1 MMTTQPLPF
10 KEVEG
15 KTELVG
21 PVLLTC
27 GCFTGDTLIRSMTGK
42 APFKNRTIKELYE
55 LWNKGW
61 WEKHKPLYVRGLHK
75 ERIGLTKVIDVM
87 YMGRREVVR
96 VSFAD
101 GTEIRCTPDHRFYT
115 NNGWVKAK
123 DMLGEMGMKDPV
135 SIAHGYKQKHV
146 SDPRVCV
153 PDVHPYA
160 RQQTNPNGSTSSLM
174 ELHRAM
180 FECYANGYE
189 TLDEWRK
196 NMKEDSFFVD
206 PKKFVVH
213 HIDGDHSNNA
223 QDNLC
228 LLTDTAHKR
237 LHALQEKEHG
247 LAVPQPVEC
256 VSVEELGVEPVYD
269 ISCETYNSYTAN
281 GFIVHNC
288 GNVTARWASISQNLA
303 TRLPQAKPKSSRM
316 ISDWLTESGLREQF
330 PALKQH
336 QYGLCVAPV
345 EGGYDGIDIMVGT
358 TTGVAQRI
366 AELIERSKQCQN
378 KISPSPQKS

>member
-1 MMTTQPLPF
+1 MITAQPLPF
-10 KEVEG
+10 KEVDG

-21 PVLLTC
+21 PVLLSC
-27 GCFTGDTLIRSMTGK
+27 GCFTGDTIVKCRTGK
-42 APFKNRTIKELYE
+42 APLKSLTIKTLYE
-55 LWNKGW
+55 RWQAGW
-61 WEKHKPLYVRGLHK
+61 WEKHQPLYVRGLHK
-75 ERIGLTKVIDVM
+75 QRVGITKVIDIM

-101 GTEIRCTPDHRFYT
+101 GTEIKCTPDHRFYT
-115 NNGWVKAK
+115 NNGWVKAQ

-135 SIAHGYKQKHV
+135 NIAHGYKQKHV

-160 RQQTNPNGSTSSLM
+160 RKQTNTSNSTSNLM

-196 NMKEDSFFVD
+196 NMKKDSFFVD

-281 GFIVHNC
+281 GFVVHNC
-288 GNVTARWASISQNLA
+288 GSTTARWASIQQNLS
-303 TRLPQAKPKSSRM
+303 TRVPQAKPKSSRM
-316 ISDWLTESGLREQF
+316 VNDWLTESGLREKL
-330 PALKQH
+330 PVLKGH
-336 QYGLCVAPV
+336 QYGVFVVPV
-345 EGGYDGIDIMVGT
+345 GGELEALDIMPGT
-358 TTGVAQRI
+358 TMGVAQRI
-366 AELIERSKQCQN
+366 GELIRRHNEQSN
-378 KISPSPQKS
+378 HY